1 MPHVLLLLGALL
13 LATTA
18 RAENPRCLA
27 EFEAESARIQR
38 EAMARAPAPG
48 SDTRTQQQ
56 FMAPIHAALEAAAAR
71 ARACEE
77 ASRPKPGSPAAQAA
91 MAREQQ
97 CADTANRDL
106 AQLRQRLPQGQA
118 GMEQQRAQR
127 EAENRILDARM
138 DCLRRAR

>member
-1 MPHVLLLLGALL
+1 MKYALALLCTLL

-18 RAENPRCLA
+18 QADNPRCRA

-56 FMAPIHAALEAAAAR
+56 FMAPIHAALEAAAAK

-77 ASRPKPGSPAAQAA
+77 ASRPGPGSPAAQAA
-91 MAREQQ
+91 AAREQQ
-97 CADTANRDL
+97 CTDTANREID
-106 AQLRQRLPQGQA
+106 QLRQRLPTDKPGF
-118 GMEQQRAQR
+118 EQQRAYR
-127 EAENRILDARM
+127 EAETRILDARM

>member
-1 MPHVLLLLGALL
+1 MKYALSLLCTLL

-18 RAENPRCLA
+18 RAENPRCAA

-56 FMAPIHAALEAAAAR
+56 FMQGMHAQLQAAAAK

-77 ASRPKPGSPAAQAA
+77 ASQPKPGSPAAQAA

-97 CADTANRDL
+97 CSDTANRELD
-106 AQLRQRLPQGQA
+106 QLRQRLPQGQA
-118 GMEQQRAQR
+118 STDQQRAQR

>member
-48 SDTRTQQQ
+48 SDTSTQQQ

-91 MAREQQ
+91 VARERQ

-106 AQLRQRLPQGQA
+106 DQLRQRLPQGQA
-118 GMEQQRAQR
+118 SMEQQRAQR